1 LCKKNFQKYTK
12 KYAIFSIFLRL
23 CLRNFENICCLDDG
37 STVAADVAG
46 ALGVLVLVVDRV
58 VAVDAAAVEISAGL
72 AVVEGANPRIA
83 G

>member
-1 LCKKNFQKYTK
+1 MCYVIEVPN
-12 KYAIFSIFLRL
+12 
-23 CLRNFENICCLDDG
+23 CLDDG
-37 STVAADVAG
+37 STTDVDVAG
-46 ALGVLVLVVDRV
+46 ALAVLVLVVDRV

>member
-1 LCKKNFQKYTK
+1 M
-12 KYAIFSIFLRL
+12 
-23 CLRNFENICCLDDG
+23 
-37 STVAADVAG
+37 
-46 ALGVLVLVVDRV
+46 LVLVVDRV